1 MVTIKVLSERGV
13 EDKKIPQCFADLQW
27 VDYIEAV
34 CADRVNEPV
43 IGVLS
48 ALTGIQTDDFEL
60 MSIENQSFILNA
72 CSFFWDE
79 EPEYIEVSN
88 DIKELSVAQGTW
100 QQLIDC
106 EAEFKRVNDL
116 DKPQIAA
123 AQMIIKT
130 YTKQFAKDGWCTHP
144 GVDLNGMRVPEAL
157 GYWSFFFCNSVSGK
171 SDGQA
176 CTTMKR
182 TTMRLQQVSK
192 RFRLSDGSQ
201 HYTHSQKGMFLNTNR
216 YSIKKPLTSTQPY
229 SLKRLKGSTQKS
241 CSISIQRLTNR

>member
-1 MVTIKVLSERGV
+1 MVTIKVISERVV

-34 CADRVNEPV
+34 CADRVNEPA

-130 YTKQFAKDGWCTHP
+130 YS
-144 GVDLNGMRVPEAL
+144 GVDIKGMKVPEAL
-157 GYWSFFFCNSVSGK
+157 GYWSFFFCSLKNGRNV
-171 SDGQA
+171 GQG
-176 CTTMKR
+176 CITMKP

-192 RFRLSDGSQ
+192 RFRRLDGSQ
-201 HYTHSQKGMFLNTNR
+201 HSTHSQKGTFLNINR
-216 YSIKKPLTSTQPY
+216 YSIKKLSISTQPY
-229 SLKRLKGSTQKS
+229 YLKRQNESTQKS